1 MKKIAISLDS
11 ACDLSK
17 ELIEKYD
24 FKIIPFGV
32 NLGDKFF
39 YDGEITPEEIFEYA
53 DNNKTLPKTNAVNE
67 EAFKEHFA
75 KILND
80 YDAIIH
86 FDISSE
92 MSSAYQ
98 NAVNASKNFKNVY
111 VVDSRTLSTAI
122 SLEAIYAK
130 KLTETMD
137 DPAKIVELV
146 KKRIPAVQASFII
159 ERLDYLY
166 KGGRCSGLALLGANL
181 LKIRPEIEVL
191 NGNMKNTE
199 KFRGKM
205 ADCVTKYCRATLEKY
220 NHPDK
225 SVIFITH
232 SVADKELVDAAKA
245 VVSEYG
251 FENVY
256 ETTAGCT
263 VSSHC
268 GKNTLGI
275 LYIACLLYTSPS
287 PRD

>member
-146 KKRIPAVQASFII
+146 KKRIPAVQASFVI

-275 LYIACLLYTSPS
+275 LYIN
-287 PRD
+287 DGE

>member
-11 ACDLSK
+11 ASDLSK

-39 YDGEITPEEIFEYA
+39 YDGEIDPEEIFEYA

-137 DPAKIVELV
+137 DPAKIIELV

-275 LYIACLLYTSPS
+275 LYIN
-287 PRD
+287 DGE

>member
-39 YDGEITPEEIFEYA
+39 YDGDITPEEIFEYA

-130 KLTETMD
+130 KLTETID

-275 LYIACLLYTSPS
+275 LYINDAE
-287 PRD
+287 

>member
-24 FKIIPFGV
+24 FKVIPFGV

-146 KKRIPAVQASFII
+146 KKRIPSVQASFII

-275 LYIACLLYTSPS
+275 LYINDAE
-287 PRD
+287 

>member
-39 YDGEITPEEIFEYA
+39 YDGEISPEEIFEYA

-122 SLEAIYAK
+122 SLESIYAK

-275 LYIACLLYTSPS
+275 LYINDAE
-287 PRD
+287 

>member
-24 FKIIPFGV
+24 FHVVSFGV
-32 NLGDKFF
+32 TMGDRFF
-39 YDGEITPEEIFEYA
+39 YDGEVSPLEIFEYA
-53 DNNKTLPKTNAVNE
+53 DKNKTLPKTNAVNE
-67 EAFKEHFA
+67 EAFTEHFA
-75 KILND
+75 KILKD

-92 MSSAYQ
+92 MSSAYA
-98 NAVNASKNFKNVY
+98 NAVNAAKKFENVY

-137 DPAKIVELV
+137 DPAEIVKAVE
-146 KKRIPAVQASFII
+146 KRIPSVQASFII

-166 KGGRCSGLALLGANL
+166 KGGRCSGLAFLGANL
-181 LKIRPEIEVL
+181 LRIRPEIEVI
-191 NGNMKNTE
+191 GGTMKNTE

-205 ADCVTKYCRATLEKY
+205 TDCVTKYCRATLEKY
-220 NHPDK
+220 NTPDK

-232 SVADKELVDAAKA
+232 SVAEPEMVEAAKA
-245 VVSEYG
+245 VVAEYG

-275 LYIACLLYTSPS
+275 LYINDGENA
-287 PRD
+287 

>member
-24 FKIIPFGV
+24 FKVIPFGV

-98 NAVNASKNFKNVY
+98 NAVNASKNFKNVF

-275 LYIACLLYTSPS
+275 LYINDAE
-287 PRD
+287 

>member
-39 YDGEITPEEIFEYA
+39 YDGEIAPEEIFEYA

-137 DPAKIVELV
+137 DPAKIVKLV

-275 LYIACLLYTSPS
+275 LYINDAE
-287 PRD
+287 

>member
-39 YDGEITPEEIFEYA
+39 YDGEISPEEIFEYA

-137 DPAKIVELV
+137 DPAKIIELV

-275 LYIACLLYTSPS
+275 LYIN
-287 PRD
+287 DGE

>member
-17 ELIEKYD
+17 ELIKKYD

-39 YDGEITPEEIFEYA
+39 YDGEISPEEIFEYA

-137 DPAKIVELV
+137 DPAKIIELV

-275 LYIACLLYTSPS
+275 LYINDAE
-287 PRD
+287 

>member
-11 ACDLSK
+11 ACDISK

-39 YDGEITPEEIFEYA
+39 YDGEISPEEIFEYA

-137 DPAKIVELV
+137 DPAKIIELV

-275 LYIACLLYTSPS
+275 LYINDAE
-287 PRD
+287 

>member
-67 EAFKEHFA
+67 ESFKEHFA

-80 YDAIIH
+80 YDAVIH

-137 DPAKIVELV
+137 DPAKIVKLV
-146 KKRIPAVQASFII
+146 KKRIPAVQASFVI

-275 LYIACLLYTSPS
+275 LYINDAE
-287 PRD
+287 

>member
-39 YDGEITPEEIFEYA
+39 YDGEISPEEIFEYA

-122 SLEAIYAK
+122 SLEAFYAK

-275 LYIACLLYTSPS
+275 LYINDAE
-287 PRD
+287 

>member
-24 FKIIPFGV
+24 FKIIPLGV

-166 KGGRCSGLALLGANL
+166 KGGRCSGLALLGVNL

-220 NHPDK
+220 NRPDK

-275 LYIACLLYTSPS
+275 LYINDAE
-287 PRD
+287 

>member
-67 EAFKEHFA
+67 ESFKEHFA

-275 LYIACLLYTSPS
+275 LYINDAE
-287 PRD
+287 

>member
-11 ACDLSK
+11 ASDLSK

-32 NLGDKFF
+32 TMGDRFF
-39 YDGEITPEEIFEYA
+39 YDGEVDPEEIFEYA

-67 EAFKEHFA
+67 EAFREHFETLL
-75 KILND
+75 KD

-86 FDISSE
+86 FDISSD

-98 NAVNASKNFKNVY
+98 NAVNAAKNFKNVY
-111 VVDSRTLSTAI
+111 VIDSRTLSTGI

-130 KLTETMD
+130 KLTETND
-137 DPAKIVELV
+137 NPEEIVELV
-146 KKRIPAVQASFII
+146 KKRIPNVQASFII

-181 LKIRPEIEVL
+181 LRIRPEIEVID
-191 NGNMKNTE
+191 GNMKNTD

-205 ADCVTKYCRATLEKY
+205 TDCVTKYCRATLEKY
-220 NHPDK
+220 CHPDK

-232 SVADKELVDAAKA
+232 SVADPEMVEAAKA
-245 VVSEYG
+245 VVAEYG

-275 LYIACLLYTSPS
+275 LYINDAE
-287 PRD
+287 

>member
-24 FKIIPFGV
+24 FKVIPFGV

-137 DPAKIVELV
+137 DPAKIIELV

-275 LYIACLLYTSPS
+275 LYINDAE
-287 PRD
+287 

>member
-39 YDGEITPEEIFEYA
+39 YDGEISPEEIFEYA

-67 EAFKEHFA
+67 ESFKEHFA

-86 FDISSE
+86 FSISSE

-275 LYIACLLYTSPS
+275 LYINDAE
-287 PRD
+287 

>member
-39 YDGEITPEEIFEYA
+39 YDGEISPEEIFEYA

-67 EAFKEHFA
+67 ESFKEHFA

-86 FDISSE
+86 FSISSE

-256 ETTAGCT
+256 DTTAGCT

-275 LYIACLLYTSPS
+275 LYINDAE
-287 PRD
+287 

>member
-39 YDGEITPEEIFEYA
+39 YDGEISPEEIFEYA

-86 FDISSE
+86 FDISSD

-137 DPAKIVELV
+137 DPAKIIELV
-146 KKRIPAVQASFII
+146 KKRIPAVQASFVI

-275 LYIACLLYTSPS
+275 LYINDAE
-287 PRD
+287 

>member
-24 FKIIPFGV
+24 FKVIPFGV

-67 EAFKEHFA
+67 ESFKEHFA

-137 DPAKIVELV
+137 DPAKIIELV
-146 KKRIPAVQASFII
+146 KKRIPSVQASFII

-275 LYIACLLYTSPS
+275 LYINDAE
-287 PRD
+287 

>member
-39 YDGEITPEEIFEYA
+39 YDGEISPEEIFEYA

-275 LYIACLLYTSPS
+275 LYIN
-287 PRD
+287 DGE

>member
-39 YDGEITPEEIFEYA
+39 YDGEISPEEIFEYA

-146 KKRIPAVQASFII
+146 KKRIPAVQTSFII

-166 KGGRCSGLALLGANL
+166 KGGRCSGIALLGANL

-275 LYIACLLYTSPS
+275 LYINDAE
-287 PRD
+287 

>member
-11 ACDLSK
+11 ASDLSK

-32 NLGDKFF
+32 TMGDRFF
-39 YDGEITPEEIFEYA
+39 YDGEVDPEEIFEYA

-67 EAFKEHFA
+67 EAFREHFETLL
-75 KILND
+75 KD

-86 FDISSE
+86 FDISSD

-98 NAVNASKNFKNVY
+98 NAVNAAKNFKNVY
-111 VVDSRTLSTAI
+111 VIDSRTLSTGI

-130 KLTETMD
+130 KLTETND
-137 DPAKIVELV
+137 NPEEIVELV
-146 KKRIPAVQASFII
+146 KKRIPNVQASFII

-181 LKIRPEIEVL
+181 LRIRPEIEVID
-191 NGNMKNTE
+191 GNMKNTE
-199 KFRGKM
+199 KYRGKM
-205 ADCVTKYCRATLEKY
+205 TDCVTKYCRATLEKY
-220 NHPDK
+220 CHPDK

-232 SVADKELVDAAKA
+232 SVAEPEMVEAAKA
-245 VVSEYG
+245 VVAEYG

-275 LYIACLLYTSPS
+275 LYINDAE
-287 PRD
+287 

>member
-17 ELIEKYD
+17 ELIKKYD

-275 LYIACLLYTSPS
+275 LYINDAE
-287 PRD
+287 

>member
-67 EAFKEHFA
+67 ESFKEHFA

-86 FDISSE
+86 FSISSE

-256 ETTAGCT
+256 DTTAGCT

-275 LYIACLLYTSPS
+275 LYINDAE
-287 PRD
+287 

>member
-17 ELIEKYD
+17 ELIEKFD

-39 YDGEITPEEIFEYA
+39 YDGEISPEEIFEYA

-86 FDISSE
+86 FDISSD

-137 DPAKIVELV
+137 DPAKIIELV

-275 LYIACLLYTSPS
+275 LYINDAE
-287 PRD
+287 

>member
-39 YDGEITPEEIFEYA
+39 YDGEISPEEIFEYA

-137 DPAKIVELV
+137 DPAKIIELV
-146 KKRIPAVQASFII
+146 KKRIPAVQASFVI

-275 LYIACLLYTSPS
+275 LYINDAE
-287 PRD
+287 

>member
-39 YDGEITPEEIFEYA
+39 YDGEIAPEEIFEYA

-86 FDISSE
+86 FDISSD

-137 DPAKIVELV
+137 DPAKIIELV

-275 LYIACLLYTSPS
+275 LYINDAE
-287 PRD
+287 

>member
-24 FKIIPFGV
+24 FKVIPFGV

-275 LYIACLLYTSPS
+275 LYINDAE
-287 PRD
+287 

>member
-24 FKIIPFGV
+24 FKVIPFGV

-39 YDGEITPEEIFEYA
+39 YDGEISPEEIFEYA

-225 SVIFITH
+225 SFIFITH

-275 LYIACLLYTSPS
+275 LYVNDAE
-287 PRD
+287 

>member
-39 YDGEITPEEIFEYA
+39 YDGEISPEEIFEYA

-67 EAFKEHFA
+67 ESFKEHFA

-130 KLTETMD
+130 KLTETID

-146 KKRIPAVQASFII
+146 KKRIPAVQASFVI

-275 LYIACLLYTSPS
+275 LYINDAE
-287 PRD
+287 

>member
-11 ACDLSK
+11 ACDISK

-39 YDGEITPEEIFEYA
+39 YDGEISPEEIFEYA

-86 FDISSE
+86 FDISSD

-275 LYIACLLYTSPS
+275 LYINDAE
-287 PRD
+287 

>member
-39 YDGEITPEEIFEYA
+39 YDGEISPEEIFEYA

-146 KKRIPAVQASFII
+146 KKRIPAVQASFVI

-181 LKIRPEIEVL
+181 LKIRPEIEVM

-275 LYIACLLYTSPS
+275 LYINDAE
-287 PRD
+287 

>member
-80 YDAIIH
+80 YNAIIH

-275 LYIACLLYTSPS
+275 LYINDAE
-287 PRD
+287 

>member
-24 FKIIPFGV
+24 FKVIPFGV

-268 GKNTLGI
+268 GKNTIGI
-275 LYIACLLYTSPS
+275 LYINDAE
-287 PRD
+287 